1 MTTGTRVPRRRWY
14 TLAAIAASIVA
25 IVFATVGDGVEVADA
40 DGPRRVIVDLGHQLV
55 WALLAG
61 AFAVAAVRNRWG
73 RVSQTLAVAA
83 GILYLL
89 FLFAVF
95 LWP

>member
-14 TLAAIAASIVA
+14 KLAAVAASIVA
-25 IVFATVGDGVEVADA
+25 IAFATVGDGVEVADA
-40 DGPRRVIVDLGHQLV
+40 AGPRRLVVDLGHQLV

-61 AFAVAAVRNRWG
+61 AFAVAAVRSRWG
-73 RVSQTLAVAA
+73 RISQTFAVAA

>member
-1 MTTGTRVPRRRWY
+1 MTTGMRVRRRLWY
-14 TLAAIAASIVA
+14 ILAAVAASIVA

>member
-1 MTTGTRVPRRRWY
+1 MTTGSRRPRRRWY
-14 TLAAIAASIVA
+14 TLAAVAASIVA
-25 IVFATVGDGVEVADA
+25 IVFSTVGDGVEVADA
-40 DGPRRVIVDLGHQLV
+40 AGPRRLVVDLGHQLV

-61 AFAVAAVRNRWG
+61 AFAVAAVRSRWG
-73 RVSQTLAVAA
+73 RVSQTFAVAA

>member
-1 MTTGTRVPRRRWY
+1 MTPSPEVPRRRWY
-14 TLAAIAASIVA
+14 ALGAIAAAVVA
-25 IVFATVGDGVEVADA
+25 IVFATIGDGVEVADA
-40 DGPRRVIVDLGHQLV
+40 TGLRRLVVDVGHQLV

-61 AFAVAAVRNRWG
+61 AFAVAAARGRWG
-73 RVSQTLAVAA
+73 RIAQTLAVAA

>member
-1 MTTGTRVPRRRWY
+1 MTTGTRVRRRLWY
-14 TLAAIAASIVA
+14 ILAAVAASIVA